1 MRTRPFPMRIL
12 STIVFCSTEITFKY
26 DQLFSKLRTGSTVAL
41 STASGGISSG
51 SRQGAKNPPF
61 RNRLVGAKTSPLEF
75 SRDLVDNFRLL
86 EKNPISAENGR
97 PVATK
102 S

>member
-1 MRTRPFPMRIL
+1 MINCFLNYVLGPPWL
-12 STIVFCSTEITFKY
+12 SRLLPGVFLLAADKGLKI
-26 DQLFSKLRTGSTVAL
+26 R
-41 STASGGISSG
+41 
-51 SRQGAKNPPF
+51 PF